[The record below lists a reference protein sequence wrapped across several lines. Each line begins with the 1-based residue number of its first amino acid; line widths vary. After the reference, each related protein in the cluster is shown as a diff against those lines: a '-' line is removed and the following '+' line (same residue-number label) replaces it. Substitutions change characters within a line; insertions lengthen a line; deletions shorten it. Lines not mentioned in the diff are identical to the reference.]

1 MGVAERDFLG
11 IELRK
16 VSIGHRELLGG
27 ESVLIRGLYV
37 YVRV

>member
-11 IELRK
+11 IELRR
-16 VSIGHRELLGG
+16 VSIGYRELLGG
-27 ESVLIRGLYV
+27 DPVLIRGFYV